1 MGSLVQAGNNSL
13 LSRLHWN
20 YGQTASHDFHTRMWK
35 RCEAGL
41 THRCCRKCVCQG
53 VCRRQ
58 TMWSPMSDTH
68 HVKRRFIPR
77 PGQGLALQ
85 ILSEESVGHIMFSSS
100 QDTQTA
106 KSPAQPKPSQR
117 HLLSCGPRTHPNT
130 VCSVAQTPLP
140 PPSAEV
146 RSSAQ
151 RKTTCSQTDQ
161 HPCADF
167 ENKQSIRMR
176 KANREKDPLLRVK
189 SIWTLPNQITR
200 SALN

>member
-13 LSRLHWN
+13 LSRLHWK
-20 YGQTASHDFHTRMWK
+20 YGQTESHDFHTRMWK

-41 THRCCRKCVCQG
+41 THRCCRTFVCQC

-68 HVKRRFIPR
+68 LVKRRFIPD
-77 PGQGLALQ
+77 LVKALQ

-100 QDTQTA
+100 PWTQTA

-117 HLLSCGPRTHPNT
+117 HLLSWGPRTHPNT

-146 RSSAQ
+146 KSSAQ
-151 RKTTCSQTDQ
+151 RKMTCSQTDQ
-161 HPCADF
+161 HPCANF
-167 ENKQSIRMR
+167 ENKQRICIR